1 MRALTGASAKQAT
14 GRTLSA
20 SIVVDPAVPMFHSNV
35 PPEIRAPGMN
45 VNSRLSTCTPSVDA
59 PQRAA
64 QARTL
69 ATCCVRRPRCSRFWR
84 TLMTLTGSCSNAAS
98 ATEYRTIVP
107 LPECWL
113 PSIVTIGRNSAG
125 ERCPSIA
132 VDVQE
137 LFEYEGA
144 LEEEPGAFHRLVDV
158 LVGGRAKAVSA

>member
-1 MRALTGASAKQAT
+1 MRALMGASAKQAT

-69 ATCCVRRPRCSRFWR
+69 ATCCVRRPRGARFWR
-84 TLMTLTGSCSNAAS
+84 TLMTLTCSCSSAAS

-113 PSIVTIGRNSAG
+113 PSIVSINGSWVGEGAPLSALTFRNS
-125 ERCPSIA
+125 
-132 VDVQE
+132 
-137 LFEYEGA
+137 L
-144 LEEEPGAFHRLVDV
+144 
-158 LVGGRAKAVSA
+158 KT